1 LEIQRRVRFARVRFA
16 SVDFALPFTF
26 ITTAR
31 LIKTKNQKPK
41 IKPKMNRQRLLD
53 RFLQYV
59 QIDTTASE
67 DSETCPST
75 PGQLEIGKLLVE
87 QMLEMGIKDASQDKF
102 GIVMGTVPGN
112 GDAPTIA
119 FNSHVDTAPE
129 TTGKGVKPNVIENFD
144 GNDIQLSGD
153 PTKVITAATCS
164 ELPGAKGKTII
175 TTDGTTLLG
184 GDDKAGVAI
193 IMELANHLLEN
204 PDIQHG
210 PVKVFFT
217 CDEEIGHGVDHV
229 DIAAI
234 DSVACYNFDGGG
246 QGDIDVETF
255 SADGANVTFTGVNIH
270 PAIAKDKMVSAVR
283 AMGLFVA
290 ELPVSLSPER
300 TDGREG
306 FLHPYVVEGGV
317 AESKLKVLIR
327 DFDTAKLAEHR
338 RVLEAAKTKVEEAV
352 DGIKVEIEVIEQY
365 RNMADGLDREPRAVQ
380 YAVDAHEALDLP
392 YERTIVRGGTD
403 GSRLTEL
410 GLPTPNLSSGQH
422 NIHSPLEWACLDEM
436 LVAVEVGV
444 EIVKRW
450 AK

>member
-1 LEIQRRVRFARVRFA
+1 
-16 SVDFALPFTF
+16 
-26 ITTAR
+26 
-31 LIKTKNQKPK
+31 
-41 IKPKMNRQRLLD
+41 MNRTRLLD

-67 DSETCPST
+67 NSTTYPST

-87 QMLEMGIKDASQDKF
+87 QMQAMGITDATQDQF
-102 GIVMGTVPGN
+102 GIVVGTIPGN
-112 GDAPTIA
+112 VSAPTIA

-129 TTGKGVKPNVIENFD
+129 TTGKNVKPNVIENFD
-144 GNDIQLSGD
+144 GNDVALSAD
-153 PTKVITAATCS
+153 PTKIIAAATCP
-164 ELPGAKGKTII
+164 ELPAAKGKTII

-193 IMELANHLLEN
+193 IMELANVLLEN
-204 PDIQHG
+204 SDIQHG
-210 PVKVFFT
+210 PVRVFFT

-229 DIAAI
+229 DVDAIEAAC
-234 DSVACYNFDGGG
+234 CYNFDGGG

-255 SADGANVTFTGVNIH
+255 SADMALVTFTGVNIH

-283 AMGLFVA
+283 AMGLFLA
-290 ELPVSLSPER
+290 ELPAKLSPER
-300 TDGREG
+300 TDGRDG
-306 FLHPYVVEGGV
+306 FLHPYVIEGGV
-317 AESKLKVLIR
+317 AEAKLKVLIR
-327 DFDTAKLAEHR
+327 DFDTAKLPEHTA
-338 RVLEAAKTKVEEAV
+338 VIEAAAEKVRQAIA
-352 DGIKVEIEVIEQY
+352 GIEVDVQIVEQY
-365 RNMADGLDREPRAVQ
+365 RNMADGLDKEPRAVQ
-380 YAVDAHEALDLP
+380 YAVEAHEALGLP
-392 YERTIVRGGTD
+392 YETTIVRGGTD

-450 AK
+450 AQP